1 MLVCVFTKEVTKNP
15 EAIEESYSDDLN
27 AEVAEVRRENN
38 LLFFACIPLR
48 TQRSETVFAF
58 RRLREIE
65 ITVTTMS

>member
-15 EAIEESYSDDLN
+15 EAIEESCSDDLN
-27 AEVAEVRRENN
+27 AEVAEVRRVNN
-38 LLFFACIPLR
+38 LLFLPCVRLR
-48 TQRSETVFAF
+48 AQRSETVFAF